1 MRRADWRVRDATA
14 KDFEGIGGD
23 SLALSSRAWV
33 LETPEKL
40 VGIGGVFLKKGAWT
54 AFVRVVDYNVVP
66 KSVLVRAM
74 KIGFNKILS
83 MKLPTLCAI
92 KEKELCTADNLLSH
106 FGFRHISTVG
116 GEEVFVYDGNG
127 SSVSCNIS

>member
-1 MRRADWRVRDATA
+1 MRRADWRVRDATI
-14 KDFEGIGGD
+14 KDFEEVGGD
-23 SLALSSRAWV
+23 SLTLSSRAWV

-54 AFVRVVDYNVVP
+54 AFVRVVDDKDVP
-66 KSVLVRAM
+66 KSVLVRAI
-74 KIGFNKILS
+74 KIGFSKILS

-92 KEKELCTADNLLSH
+92 KEKELETADNLLSH

-116 GEEVFVYDGNG
+116 GEEVY
-127 SSVSCNIS
+127 IWQEQH